1 MERAAG
7 LGSAKLEHRSQLV
20 LFLERRDGEG
30 DDPATEVDVLVA
42 KASFGKAGARFRLVL
57 DAARWHLSEIDFAAD
72 QAGDEARRENKIVE
86 RKATESVVHRDAI
99 LKIVDAEPDKTVGA
113 SLVRIKTGWGGRASE
128 LSETLALFVEDGV
141 LEAYLGEK
149 PKTGGRQPKLYR
161 RKT

>member
-1 MERAAG
+1 MRTAP
-7 LGSAKLEHRSQLV
+7 RPPR
-20 LFLERRDGEG
+20 ERRK
-30 DDPATEVDVLVA
+30 T
-42 KASFGKAGARFRLVL
+42 
-57 DAARWHLSEIDFAAD
+57 ARWSARQGSGQRSWSTDRSWFCSSSAAT
-72 QAGDEARRENKIVE
+72 G
-86 RKATESVVHRDAI
+86 KATESVVHRDAI
-99 LKIVDAEPDKTVGA
+99 LKIGDAEPDKTVGA